1 MKILAG
7 ISILVVEDDDA
18 LRESIVEMFDYAG
31 AKVFNVDNGK
41 DALDMVSTQSFDIV
55 FSDVRMGK
63 GDGITL
69 MKQLALRPGPKPLCF
84 LCTGHADISEPEA
97 LQMGVLKVFAKPFKP
112 AHIFEELQKSIDLNL
127 KKSG

>member
-1 MKILAG
+1 MNFLEG

-31 AKVFNVDNGK
+31 AKVYNVDNGK
-41 DALDMVSTQSFDIV
+41 DAFEMVKVQSFDIV

-69 MKQLALRPGPKPLCF
+69 MKHLAAYPAPKPLCF
-84 LCTGHADISEPEA
+84 LCTGHADISDPEA
-97 LQMGVLKVFAKPFKP
+97 QEMGVLKVFEKPFKP
-112 AHIFEELQKSIDLNL
+112 SHIFEVLQQAIEKRL
-127 KKSG
+127 KKSA